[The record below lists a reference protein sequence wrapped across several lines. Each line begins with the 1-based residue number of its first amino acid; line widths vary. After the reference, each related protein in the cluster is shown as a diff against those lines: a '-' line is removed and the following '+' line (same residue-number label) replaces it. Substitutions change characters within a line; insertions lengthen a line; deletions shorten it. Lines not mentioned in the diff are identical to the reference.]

1 MSSTVLRDL
10 RPIYG
15 RHQTFAPRYTWF
27 KAAYDLV
34 ACHTRDDD
42 GNCREN
48 GSAFTHQLAHRH
60 LGVGK
65 NQARAMRYWAE
76 AGQVLREDEQDKS
89 RLPVLR
95 TTNFGRFLLDD
106 DHGHDPY
113 LEATESWWLLHWQF
127 VSPRSMAPAW
137 WVAFHTF
144 QPATFTADTLHEHVL
159 ASLNGAG
166 HDPAESVLRRDISAL
181 VRTYAG
187 TDGGSREKVDDQI
200 DSPFTRLGLM
210 RHGPDGLRFSIG
222 PKAGLAPEV
231 VGFALTDF
239 MAGQQSD
246 SDRIL
251 IGTAALEAGGPGR
264 AFKITE
270 RELSQ
275 TLDALAGRY
284 PELVLLD
291 RSASAEQFVLLDEP
305 QQVATSLL
313 RGMYDQVGAAV
324 PHPPKGGWQALPHSA
339 TQTAPDVAP
348 GAA

>member
-1 MSSTVLRDL
+1 MSATLLRDI
-10 RPIYG
+10 RPIFG

-34 ACHTRDDD
+34 ACYSQDDD
-42 GNCREN
+42 GNCKQN
-48 GSAFTHQLAHRH
+48 GAAFTHPLAHRQ

-65 NQARAMRYWAE
+65 NQARAIRYWAE
-76 AGQVLREDEQDKS
+76 AAQVLREDEQDNS
-89 RLPVLR
+89 RLPILR

-113 LEATESWWLLHWQF
+113 LEAAESWWLLHWQF

-166 HDPAESVLRRDISAL
+166 HDPADSVLRRDIIAL

-187 TDGGSREKVDDQI
+187 ADKGSREKVDDKI

-210 RHGPDGLRFSIG
+210 RTGTDGLRFSVG

-239 MAGQQSD
+239 MACQQSD

-251 IGTAALEAGGPGR
+251 VGTAALEAGGPGR

-270 RELSQ
+270 RELSHV
-275 TLDALAGRY
+275 LDTLAGQH

-291 RSASAEQFVLLDEP
+291 RSASAEQFVLKDEP

-313 RGMYDQVGAAV
+313 HAMYERIRAAV
-324 PHPPKGGWQALPHSA
+324 PHPPRGGWQTLP
-339 TQTAPDVAP
+339 QTAIQTALDVAP